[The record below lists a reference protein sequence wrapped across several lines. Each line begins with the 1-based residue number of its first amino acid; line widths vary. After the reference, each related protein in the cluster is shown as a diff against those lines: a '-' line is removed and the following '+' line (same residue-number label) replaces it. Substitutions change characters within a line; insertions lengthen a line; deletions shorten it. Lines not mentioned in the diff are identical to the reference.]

1 MKNPKKVYIAMAS
14 DFLHHGHINIIEK
27 ASSYGELTIGLLTD
41 KAISSYKRIPFLS
54 FKNRSRILKS
64 IKLVKSVI
72 AQDSLDYTKNL
83 NKIKPDIVIH
93 GDDWKVGIQKDTRAK
108 VIKTLKK
115 WNGKL
120 IEFPYTK
127 NISSTKILNQ
137 FINNGITP
145 DVRAGK
151 LRRYLQVKKCIK
163 LIEVHSGLS
172 GLIVEKNLFN
182 KKNGQVN
189 YFDGFYS
196 NSLVESV
203 LKGKPNNQSVTLT
216 DRIKTINEIFEV
228 TSKPLLYDEG
238 NGGRN
243 DVVPYTIRTLERT
256 GVSGIIISDR
266 IEKNIEIPLNAKLNQ
281 FQDSIKNFSKKIKV
295 AKKSQI
301 TEDFLLIAKVESLRL
316 KKGMKEALNR
326 SVNYIKSGADG
337 VMIHSSEKNP
347 DEIIEFCQKFR
358 KKNKDSFLVIDLTNH
373 NSIYE
378 KDIEKIGVNIAI
390 YSDQLTRSIYPA
402 MQMTTNLIL
411 KYGRSKEATKFL
423 SKIDDIMKLI
433 PFDFDNS

>member
-1 MKNPKKVYIAMAS
+1 MAS

-41 KAISSYKRIPFLS
+41 KAISSYKRIPFLA
-54 FKNRSRILKS
+54 FKDRSRILMS
-64 IKLVKSVI
+64 IKSVKSVI
-72 AQDSLDYTKNL
+72 PQDSLDYTKNL
-83 NKIKPDIVIH
+83 NKIKPDFVIH

-127 NISSTKILNQ
+127 NISSTKILNE
-137 FINNGITP
+137 FVNNGSTS
-145 DVRAGK
+145 DLRVGK
-151 LRRYLQVKKCIK
+151 LRKYLQVKKCIK
-163 LIEVHSGLS
+163 LIEAHSGLS
-172 GLIVEKNLFN
+172 GLIIENNIFK

-196 NSLVESV
+196 NSLVDST
-203 LKGKPNNQSVTLT
+203 LKGKPDNQIVSLT

-228 TSKPLLYDEG
+228 TSKPLIYDGGSGG
-238 NGGRN
+238 NN
-243 DVVPYTIRTLERT
+243 DILPYTIRTLERT
-256 GVSGIIISDR
+256 GVSGIIINDR
-266 IEKNIEIPLNAKLNQ
+266 IVKKSNKPTNTKINQ
-281 FQDSIKNFSKKIKV
+281 LQDSLKNFSKKIKV

-301 TEDFLLIAKVESLRL
+301 TEDFVLIAKVESLKL

-326 SVNYIKSGADG
+326 SFAYIKSGADG
-337 VMIHSSEKNP
+337 IMIHSSEKNP

-358 KKNKDSFLVIDLTNH
+358 KKNKDSFLVMVLTNH

-378 KDIEKIGVNIAI
+378 KDLEKIGVNIAI
-390 YSDQLTRSIYPA
+390 YADQLTRCIYPA

-411 KYGRSKEATKFL
+411 KYGRSKEANKFL
-423 SKIDDIMKLI
+423 SKIDDIVKLI
-433 PFDFDNS
+433 PFTSDNS